1 MIHGVLPSCRN
12 DAQNQRLSDSSDA
25 IKKQSLYL
33 NWDCAQLWLICSK
46 FSNAPFG
53 SIPVEFQQLSRGH
66 PDSLGLLWIMSVLL
80 VTDARSSAG
89 STLTLI
95 AQDDSCRPVE
105 KCPQSTM
112 GHHGPTLGSGEN
124 NLVAR
129 SSEGFHHWSSDQQ
142 TKIIWSCQQRH
153 HFRQGVL
160 SQDNLIIGKVF
171 TADQVISQPR

>member
-1 MIHGVLPSCRN
+1 
-12 DAQNQRLSDSSDA
+12 
-25 IKKQSLYL
+25 
-33 NWDCAQLWLICSK
+33 
-46 FSNAPFG
+46 
-53 SIPVEFQQLSRGH
+53 
-66 PDSLGLLWIMSVLL
+66 MSVLL

-129 SSEGFHHWSSDQQ
+129 SSEGFHHWSSDQPS
-142 TKIIWSCQQRH
+142 KIIWSCQQRH

-160 SQDNLIIGKVF
+160 SQDNLIIGRFSPLIKWS
-171 TADQVISQPR
+171 AVISWSSDQPTEIIWSCHHFSSDGESFVQTLLARVGRQGSAKTFVLKC